1 MNFAHFQYIP
11 LSSEKEDT
19 HLVCFRIGDKKER
32 GGETE
37 NSFEKF
43 PSNKRNANH
52 ARRDIITN
60 ASMLY
65 RSFDHG

>member
-43 PSNKRNANH
+43 PS
-52 ARRDIITN
+52 
-60 ASMLY
+60 
-65 RSFDHG
+65 